1 VDENSSTQA
10 PTSPERR
17 RFDNGAGN
25 IQHREFGH
33 TKSPVSQW
41 IAVYVIIAASII
53 GAFSI
58 IMGKAWMAWLA
69 GGITVAAVIY
79 AIVTTQQ
86 AKRSA
91 AGQQPEAERETAPNV
106 RASR

>member
-1 VDENSSTQA
+1 
-10 PTSPERR
+10 
-17 RFDNGAGN
+17 
-25 IQHREFGH
+25 
-33 TKSPVSQW
+33 
-41 IAVYVIIAASII
+41 
-53 GAFSI
+53 
-58 IMGKAWMAWLA
+58 MAWLA